1 MDMDMN
7 SISTKI
13 IELRESHGLS
23 QAQLARKMGLNK
35 NVMGRIEH
43 ENRTLR
49 ADEIVKLAKIFDV
62 STDFILDHQ
71 VPATAEGELLYQQKQ
86 ERDQLDIAKK
96 VQELIDLTENEPDLN
111 FYGAPMSQEHRKLLA
126 NALEIG
132 LQLSYKK
139 AHQEHEN

>member
-1 MDMDMN
+1 MDMN

-43 ENRTLR
+43 GSRALR

-62 STDFILDHQ
+62 STDFILGHQ
-71 VPATAEGELLYQQKQ
+71 VSPTATGELIYQQKLA
-86 ERDQLDIAKK
+86 RDHLDIAKK

-111 FYGAPMSQEHRKLLA
+111 FYGDPMSSEHRKLLA

-139 AHQEHEN
+139 AQQEHEN